1 MTAYSVI
8 LVVSLIGNILIAA
21 VILSNKK
28 MKKPTNYF
36 ILNIPLTVNVAMDA
50 GEVQQVILRN
60 FEFLSEEGPLRK
72 ETISMENDLC
82 EQTPIHES
90 YVNGTA
96 TCFDINMR

>member
-1 MTAYSVI
+1 
-8 LVVSLIGNILIAA
+8 
-21 VILSNKK
+21 
-28 MKKPTNYF
+28 
-36 ILNIPLTVNVAMDA
+36 MDA